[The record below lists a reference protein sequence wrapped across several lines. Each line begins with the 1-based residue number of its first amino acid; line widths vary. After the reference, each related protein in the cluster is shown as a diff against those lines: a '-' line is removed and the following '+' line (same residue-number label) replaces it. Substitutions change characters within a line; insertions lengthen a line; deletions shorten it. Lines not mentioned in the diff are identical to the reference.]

1 METSFRTI
9 EDLTAGLDHVR
20 AAPADSGVLR
30 QVVRRPAEDRR
41 EVLQLGVLD
50 PAHGLVGDN
59 WRERPSSRTPDRSP
73 HPDCQLNVMS
83 ARAIELIAGAEQNW
97 RWAGDQLFVDLDLS
111 HENLPAGTR
120 LAIGTAVI
128 EVTAQPHTG
137 CAKFARRFGADAL
150 RFVNSSEG
158 KALRL
163 RGLNAKVVVAGEVRP
178 GDPVRRADAR
188 AADGAG
194 RAAAA
199 TA

>member
-1 METSFRTI
+1 METFFRTI
-9 EDLTAGLDHVR
+9 EELTAGLDHLR
-20 AAPADSGVLR
+20 DAPAEVGVLR
-30 QVVRRPAEDRR
+30 QVVRRPAEDQR
-41 EVLQLGVLD
+41 EVLGIGVLD

-83 ARAIELIAGAEQNW
+83 ARAIEAIAGGEQNW
-97 RWAGDQLFVDLDLS
+97 RWAGDQLFIDLDLS

-150 RFVNSSEG
+150 RFVNSAEG
-158 KALRL
+158 KAMRL

-178 GDPVRRADAR
+178 GDPVRRANAR
-188 AADGAG
+188 VADGAD
-194 RAAAA
+194 RASVV

>member
-1 METSFRTI
+1 MDE
-9 EDLTAGLDHVR
+9 LTAGLDHLR
-20 AAPADSGVLR
+20 AAPSELGVLR
-30 QVVRRPAEDRR
+30 QVVRRPVEDER
-41 EVLQLGVLD
+41 EVLEVGRLD
-50 PAHGLVGDN
+50 PAHGLLGDN

-83 ARAIELIAGAEQNW
+83 ARAIELVAGEEANW
-97 RWAGDQLFVDLDLS
+97 RWAGDQLFIDLDLS

-120 LAIGTAVI
+120 LQIGAAVI

-150 RFVNSSEG
+150 RFVNSVEG

-163 RGLNAKVVVAGEVRP
+163 RGLNARVVVAGEVRP
-178 GDPVRRADAR
+178 GDLVCRLAAAEAGYPVRAMQI
-188 AADGAG
+188 
-194 RAAAA
+194 